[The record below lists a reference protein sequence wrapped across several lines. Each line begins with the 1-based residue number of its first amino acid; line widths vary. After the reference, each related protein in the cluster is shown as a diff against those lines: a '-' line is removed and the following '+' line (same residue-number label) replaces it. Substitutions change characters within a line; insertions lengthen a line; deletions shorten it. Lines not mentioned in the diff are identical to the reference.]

1 MEVSINNPVQ
11 IIHVL
16 SNQEK
21 LTLMKLMLKGKR
33 NERGNVPNQCSLK
46 VFPLIVKLI
55 NREHLNIS
63 GMLQWN
69 QENCEQLKY
78 LRNVCVMTNHSKDQD
93 MRTSHTPIN

>member
-33 NERGNVPNQCSLK
+33 NERGNVPNQCSFK
-46 VFPLIVKLI
+46 VFPLIVKLRKLI
-55 NREHLNIS
+55 TPKNV
-63 GMLQWN
+63 
-69 QENCEQLKY
+69 
-78 LRNVCVMTNHSKDQD
+78 RNVTVQPGK
-93 MRTSHTPIN
+93 P